1 MKKEKIIIFDT
12 TLRDGEQA
20 PGASLTAGQK
30 LEVAF
35 QLERLGVDIIEAG
48 FPIASPGDFKAVS
61 DIAKNIKKSVICG
74 LARCLKQDIEAAYN
88 ALKPAQSPRIHLF
101 LATSKIHMQYKF
113 KKAEAE
119 ILALARQAT
128 KLARRFCDDIEF
140 SPEDATRS
148 EREFLYRIIEQAIDD
163 GARTINIPDTVGY
176 SYPQE
181 IFSLITS
188 IKNNVPNIN
197 KAIIAI
203 HCHDDL
209 GLATANSL
217 SAVLA
222 GVRQVHC
229 TVNGIGER
237 AGNASLE
244 EIVMAIKTR
253 KDVFGSFT
261 TGIKTREI
269 FSTSRLVSNLTNFVV
284 APNKAIVGR
293 NAFAHESG
301 IHQDAI
307 LKKRSTYEIMDPHDV
322 GILKSQLI
330 LGKHSGRH
338 AFRDRL
344 KALGFKLND
353 EQLNKAFGRFKEVAD
368 KKKVIFDD
376 DLRIIVE
383 DEARV
388 VEPVWQ
394 LKSFEV
400 TSGTKI
406 KPNACVVLN
415 KKGRNLSGISS
426 GDGPVDAVFNAI
438 DKVTGYKAKLDDFR
452 LEAVTSGKDALG
464 QVSLKLKIKENV
476 FSGRGAS
483 TDIIEAAIR
492 AYLDAVNRLEYK

>member
-1 MKKEKIIIFDT
+1 MEKIIIFDT

-20 PGASLTAGQK
+20 PGASLTAQQK

-35 QLERLGVDIIEAG
+35 QLERLGVDVIEAG

-88 ALKPAQSPRIHLF
+88 ALKPAKSPRIHLF

-119 ILALARQAT
+119 ILALAHQAT

-181 IFSLITS
+181 IFSLIAS

-197 KAIIAI
+197 KAVIAI

-222 GVRQVHC
+222 GARQVHC
-229 TVNGIGER
+229 TINGIGER

-244 EIVMAIKTR
+244 EVVMAIKTR
-253 KDVFGSFT
+253 RDVFGSFN

-307 LKKRSTYEIMDPHDV
+307 LKKRSTYEIMDPRDV

-344 KALGFKLND
+344 KTLGFKLND

-383 DEARV
+383 DEVRV
-388 VEPVWQ
+388 VKPVWQ

-406 KPNACVVLN
+406 KPKACVVLN
-415 KKGRNLSGISS
+415 KQGKDVSGISS

-464 QVSLKLKIKENV
+464 QVSLKLKIKDNV

>member
-1 MKKEKIIIFDT
+1 
-12 TLRDGEQA
+12 
-20 PGASLTAGQK
+20 
-30 LEVAF
+30 
-35 QLERLGVDIIEAG
+35 
-48 FPIASPGDFKAVS
+48 
-61 DIAKNIKKSVICG
+61 
-74 LARCLKQDIEAAYN
+74 
-88 ALKPAQSPRIHLF
+88 
-101 LATSKIHMQYKF
+101 MQYKF
-113 KKAEAE
+113 KKAEDE

-148 EREFLYRIIEQAIDD
+148 ERDFLYRIIEQAIND

-209 GLATANSL
+209 GLSTANSL

-222 GVRQVHC
+222 GARQVHC

-261 TGIKTREI
+261 LGIKTREI
-269 FSTSRLVSNLTNFVV
+269 FATSRLVSNLTNFVV

-307 LKKRSTYEIMDPHDV
+307 LKKRSTYEIMDPRDV

-344 KALGFKLND
+344 KVLGFKLND

-383 DEARV
+383 DESREV
-388 VEPVWQ
+388 KPVWQ

-406 KPNACVVLN
+406 KPKASVVLS
-415 KKGRNLSGISS
+415 KKGKSLSGISS

-452 LEAVTSGKDALG
+452 LEAVTAGKDALG
-464 QVSLKLKIKENV
+464 QVSLKLKIKESF

-483 TDIIEAAIR
+483 TDIIEAGIR
-492 AYLDAVNRLEYK
+492 AYLDAVNRLEHK